1 MDRRLLSVL
10 HLPCVGCLW
19 PITERVQ
26 KSVQHVVLKLREKTT
41 AGKRSGDP
49 SAREDDS
56 SLGVS
61 EIAGAW

>member
-1 MDRRLLSVL
+1 MDGRLLSVL
-10 HLPCVGCLW
+10 RLPRVGCLW
-19 PITERVQ
+19 PITKCVQ
-26 KSVQHVVLKLREKTT
+26 KSVQHVALKLREKTT

-49 SAREDDS
+49 SARDDDS